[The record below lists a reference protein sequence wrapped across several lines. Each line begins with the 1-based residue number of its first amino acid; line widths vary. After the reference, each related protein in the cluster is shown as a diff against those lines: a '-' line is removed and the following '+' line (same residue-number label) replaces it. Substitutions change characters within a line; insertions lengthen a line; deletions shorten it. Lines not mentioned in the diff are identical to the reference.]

1 MISGFFSAEELIMR
15 KYYAVFGKQRPQEK
29 SKELFRLASHYYWK
43 FYNFNS
49 IKKKLFCGGFFF
61 AFKSSKIFL
70 IIESKNNPLD
80 LTATRFIF
88 E

>member
-29 SKELFRLASHYYWK
+29 SKELFRLASHYNWK

-49 IKKKLFCGGFFF
+49 IKKKLFCGVFF
-61 AFKSSKIFL
+61 L
-70 IIESKNNPLD
+70 PLKVQKY
-80 LTATRFIF
+80 F
-88 E
+88 